1 MTNQILKELS
11 LFPQNSMPNEIKAI
25 GSSMLSMNKNIEQLR
40 SNKSRFHGK
49 LEEDIFIN
57 ESIYAYFIVNSVATI
72 GLFLIS
78 FYKTKFKI
86 QEIQEIEE
94 IEEIPF

>member
-1 MTNQILKELS
+1 
-11 LFPQNSMPNEIKAI
+11 MPNEIKGI

-49 LEEDIFIN
+49 LKEDILID
-57 ESIYAYFIVNSVATI
+57 ESIYAYFIVNSVTTI

-78 FYKTKFKI
+78 FYKTKFKA
-86 QEIQEIEE
+86 EE
-94 IEEIPF
+94 TEEIPF